1 MDDVIVEIPGVG
13 EVAFPSTMSRDE
25 INAAAQ
31 KLYQESQQQASP
43 APSMQDQIGRQLGL
57 TGRAAISGIA
67 ALPNIIADPFA
78 RLAGMTPPS
87 EALQRTLTRVGFPEP
102 QQGLEQYVQA
112 GTEALTGAGGQI
124 SLARRAAEGLASPVS
139 RAVSGQLAQA
149 PATQLAAAP
158 VATSAAMKTFEE
170 TGSPVAATA
179 AGVVAGGAT
188 GLRPRRVEPIP
199 TTEELGEQA
208 TRAYQRAS
216 DAGVIVK
223 PEAVQEF
230 SKRIT
235 KKIAQEGY
243 RPRMQPKIAI
253 ALDEIDM
260 EGATPSTLDQL
271 DSLRQVV
278 KDPAGDFSNKKQ
290 QRLANMIIRDLDNF
304 IENLQGK
311 DLLAGDADKAVSA
324 LKEARQVYARNR
336 KADFLEEVI
345 NKADLSSTQYTQ
357 SGMENAL
364 RVQFRALAKNKTKM
378 AQFSKE
384 EQDQIRK
391 IVKGDTLQNTLR
403 FIGKFAPTGVVS
415 SLPTAGA
422 AFASPYLAAAVPAVT
437 YPARQAAERMGMANI
452 DSLMN
457 MVRMGRAPEVTQS
470 RTGLVP
476 TTAMRGLLSSQQG
489 ME

>member
-1 MDDVIVEIPGVG
+1 MDDIVVDIPNVG
-13 EVAFPSTMSRDE
+13 QVAFPSSMSEQE
-25 INAAAQ
+25 ISAAA
-31 KLYQESQQQASP
+31 KRLYEESVAQPQEMP
-43 APSMQDQIGRQLGL
+43 MQDQIGRQLGL

-67 ALPNIIADPFA
+67 SLPNMLVDPFA
-78 RLAGMTPPS
+78 RLAGVTPPS
-87 EALQRTLTRVGFPEP
+87 EALQRTLTQAGFPEP
-102 QQGLEQYVQA
+102 QSTLERYVQA

-311 DLLAGDADKAVSA
+311 DLLAGDADRAVSA

-336 KADFLEEVI
+336 KADFLEDIV
-345 NKADLSSTQYTQ
+345 NKADLSSTQYSQ

-437 YPARQAAERMGMANI
+437 YPARQAAERMSMANI
-452 DSLMN
+452 DALMN
-457 MVRMGRAPEVTQS
+457 MVRMGRQPEVTQT

>member
-1 MDDVIVEIPGVG
+1 MDDIVVDIPNVG
-13 EVAFPSTMSRDE
+13 QVAFPSSMSEQE
-25 INAAAQ
+25 ISAAA
-31 KLYQESQQQASP
+31 KRLYEESVAQPQEMP
-43 APSMQDQIGRQLGL
+43 MQDQIGRQLGL

-67 ALPNIIADPFA
+67 SLPNMLVDPFA
-78 RLAGMTPPS
+78 RLAGVTTPS
-87 EALQRTLTRVGFPEP
+87 EALQRTLTQAGFPEP
-102 QQGLEQYVQA
+102 QSKLERYVQA
-112 GTEALTGAGGQI
+112 GTEALAGGGGQI
-124 SLARRAAEGLASPVS
+124 GLARQAAQQLASPASREVS
-139 RAVSGQLAQA
+139 RQLAAA
-149 PATQLAAAP
+149 PGTQLAAAP
-158 VATSAAMKTFEE
+158 VATSAAMKTYEE
-170 TGSPVAATA
+170 TGSPLAATA
-179 AGVVAGGAT
+179 AGVAAGGAA
-188 GLRPRRVEPIP
+188 GLRPRRIEPVP
-199 TTEELGEQA
+199 TTEELGQQA
-208 TRAYQRAS
+208 IRAYQRAS
-216 DAGVIVK
+216 EAGVVVK
-223 PEAVQEF
+223 PESVQEF
-230 SKRIT
+230 SERLA

-243 RPRMQPKIAI
+243 RPRLQPQIA
-253 ALDEIDM
+253 AVLDEIAT

-271 DSLRQVV
+271 DSLRQVIKV
-278 KDPAGDFSNKKQ
+278 PAGDFSNKSQ
-290 QRLANMIIRDLDNF
+290 QRLANMMVREFDNF
-304 IENLQGK
+304 VENLGGK
-311 DLLAGDADKAVSA
+311 DLLAGDADRAVSA

-378 AQFSKE
+378 SQFSKE

-415 SLPTAGA
+415 ALPTAGA

-437 YPARQAAERMGMANI
+437 YPARQAAERMSMANI
-452 DSLMN
+452 DALMN
-457 MVRMGRAPEVTQS
+457 MVRMGRQPEVTQT

>member
-1 MDDVIVEIPGVG
+1 MDLTKLSDDDLKALADGRIESM
-13 EVAFPSTMSRDE
+13 STE
-25 INAAAQ
+25 GLQLIAGP
-31 KLYQESQQQASP
+31 QEEPVPMA
-43 APSMQDQIGRQLGL
+43 DQLTRQLGL
-57 TGRAAISGIA
+57 TARAGIA
-67 ALPNIIADPFA
+67 GLASLPNMLVDPFA

-124 SLARRAAEGLASPVS
+124 SLARQAAQQLASPVS
-139 RAVSGQLAQA
+139 REVSQQLAQA

-158 VATSAAMKTFEE
+158 VATSAAMKTYEE
-170 TGSPVAATA
+170 TGSPLAATA
-179 AGVVAGGAT
+179 AGVAAGGAT

-199 TTEELGEQA
+199 TTEELGQQA
-208 TRAYQRAS
+208 ARAYQRAS
-216 DAGVIVK
+216 EAGVVVR
-223 PEAVQEF
+223 PESMQDF
-230 SKRIT
+230 SERLAR
-235 KKIAQEGY
+235 KIAQEGY
-243 RPRMQPKIAI
+243 RPRLQPQIA
-253 ALDEIDM
+253 AVLDEIAT

-271 DSLRQVV
+271 DSLRQVIKV
-278 KDPAGDFSNKKQ
+278 PAGDFSNKSQ
-290 QRLANMIIRDLDNF
+290 QRLANMMVREFDTF
-304 IENLQGK
+304 VENLGGK

-336 KADFLEEVI
+336 KADFLEEVV
-345 NKADLSSTQYTQ
+345 NKADLSSTQYSQ

-391 IVKGDTLQNTLR
+391 IVKGDTLQNMLR
-403 FIGKFAPTGVVS
+403 FVGKFAPTGVVS
-415 SLPTAGA
+415 ALPTAGA
-422 AFASPYLAAAVPAVT
+422 AFASPYLAAAVPAIT
-437 YPARQAAERMGMANI
+437 YPARQAAERMSMANI
-452 DSLMN
+452 DALMN
-457 MVRMGRAPEVTQS
+457 MVRMGRTPEVTQT

>member
-1 MDDVIVEIPGVG
+1 MDDIVVDIPNVG
-13 EVAFPSTMSRDE
+13 QVAFPSSMSEQE
-25 INAAAQ
+25 ISAAA
-31 KLYQESQQQASP
+31 KRLYEESVAQPQEMP
-43 APSMQDQIGRQLGL
+43 MQDQIGRQLGL

-67 ALPNIIADPFA
+67 SLPNMLVDPFA
-78 RLAGMTPPS
+78 RLAGVTPPS
-87 EALQRTLTRVGFPEP
+87 EALQRTLTQAGFPEP
-102 QQGLEQYVQA
+102 QSTLERYVQA

-311 DLLAGDADKAVSA
+311 DLLAGDADRAVSA

-336 KADFLEEVI
+336 KADFLEDIV
-345 NKADLSSTQYTQ
+345 NKADLSSTQYSQ

-422 AFASPYLAAAVPAVT
+422 AFASPYLAAAVPAIT

>member
-1 MDDVIVEIPGVG
+1 M
-13 EVAFPSTMSRDE
+13 
-25 INAAAQ
+25 
-31 KLYQESQQQASP
+31 
-43 APSMQDQIGRQLGL
+43 
-57 TGRAAISGIA
+57 
-67 ALPNIIADPFA
+67 IADPFA
-78 RLAGMTPPS
+78 RLAGMTTPS

-124 SLARRAAEGLASPVS
+124 SLARQAAERLASPVS
-139 RAVSGQLAQA
+139 RVVSQQLAQA

-158 VATSAAMKTFEE
+158 VATSAAMKTLEE

-188 GLRPRRVEPIP
+188 GLRPRRLEPIP
-199 TTEELGEQA
+199 TTEELGQQA
-208 TRAYQRAS
+208 ARAYRQAS
-216 DAGVIVK
+216 EAGVVVK
-223 PEAVQEF
+223 PESVQEF
-230 SKRIT
+230 SERIA
-235 KKIAQEGY
+235 KKITQEGY
-243 RPRMQPKIAI
+243 RPRLQPQIA
-253 ALDEIDM
+253 AVLDEIAT

-271 DSLRQVV
+271 DSLRQVIKV
-278 KDPAGDFSNKKQ
+278 PAGDFNNPSQ
-290 QRLANMIIRDLDNF
+290 QRLAKMMVRDFDNF
-304 IENLQGK
+304 VENLQGK
-311 DLLAGDADKAVSA
+311 DLLAGDADRAVSA

-336 KADFLEEVI
+336 KADFLEEVV
-345 NKADLSSTQYTQ
+345 NKADLSSTQYSQ

-403 FIGKFAPTGVVS
+403 FVGKFAPTGVVS
-415 SLPTAGA
+415 AIPTAGA
-422 AFASPYLAAAVPAVT
+422 AFASPYLAAAVPAIT
-437 YPARQAAERMGMANI
+437 YPARQAAESMSMANI
-452 DSLMN
+452 DALMN

>member
-1 MDDVIVEIPGVG
+1 MDLTKLSDDDLKALADGNMS
-13 EVAFPSTMSRDE
+13 AMSTE
-25 INAAAQ
+25 GLQLIAGQQEEQAA
-31 KLYQESQQQASP
+31 P
-43 APSMQDQIGRQLGL
+43 MQDQLMRQLGL

-78 RLAGMTPPS
+78 RLAGVTPPS
-87 EALQRTLTRVGFPEP
+87 EALQRTLTRAGFPEP
-102 QQGLEQYVQA
+102 QPGLEQYVQA

-124 SLARRAAEGLASPVS
+124 GLARQAAQQLASPVS
-139 RAVSGQLAQA
+139 REVSRQLAAA
-149 PATQLAAAP
+149 PATQLAVAP
-158 VATSAAMKTFEE
+158 AATSAAMKTYEE
-170 TGSPVAATA
+170 TGSPLAATA
-179 AGVVAGGAT
+179 AGVATGAT
-188 GLRPRRVEPIP
+188 AGLRPRRIEPVP
-199 TTEELGEQA
+199 TTEELGQQA

-216 DAGVIVK
+216 EAGVIVK
-223 PEAVQEF
+223 PEAMQEF

-278 KDPAGDFSNKKQ
+278 KDPAGDFGNKKQ

-311 DLLAGDADKAVSA
+311 DLIAGDADKAVAA

-336 KADFLEEVI
+336 KADFLEEVV
-345 NKADLSSTQYTQ
+345 NKADLSSTQYSQ

-415 SLPTAGA
+415 ALPTVGAG
-422 AFASPYLAAAVPAVT
+422 FASPYLAAAVPVVT
-437 YPARQAAERMGMANI
+437 YPAREAAERMSMANI
-452 DSLMN
+452 DALMN
-457 MVRMGRAPEVTQS
+457 MVRMGRQPEVLQT

>member
-1 MDDVIVEIPGVG
+1 MDDIIVEIPGVG
-13 EVAFPSTMSRDE
+13 QVAFPASMSEQE
-25 INAAAQ
+25 INEAAAR
-31 KLYQESQQQASP
+31 LYGETQ

-57 TGRAAISGIA
+57 TGRAAISGLA
-67 ALPNIIADPFA
+67 ALPNMLVDPFA
-78 RLAGMTPPS
+78 RLAGMTTPS

-124 SLARRAAEGLASPVS
+124 NLARQAAQQLASPVS
-139 RAVSGQLAQA
+139 REVSQQLAQA

-188 GLRPRRVEPIP
+188 GLRPRRIEPIP
-199 TTEELGEQA
+199 TTEELGQQA
-208 TRAYQRAS
+208 ARAYQRAS
-216 DAGVIVK
+216 EAGVVVK
-223 PEAVQEF
+223 PESLQGF
-230 SKRIT
+230 SERVA

-243 RPRMQPKIAI
+243 RPRLQPQIA
-253 ALDEIDM
+253 AVLDEIAT

-271 DSLRQVV
+271 DGLRQVMKV
-278 KDPAGDFSNKKQ
+278 PAGDFSNKSQ
-290 QRLANMIIRDLDNF
+290 QRLANMMVREFDAF
-304 IENLQGK
+304 VENLGGK
-311 DLLAGDADKAVSA
+311 DLLAGDADRAVSA

-336 KADFLEEVI
+336 KADFLEEVV
-345 NKADLSSTQYTQ
+345 NKADLSSTQYSQ

-384 EQDQIRK
+384 EQAQIRK

-403 FIGKFAPTGVVS
+403 FVGKFAPTGVVS
-415 SLPTAGA
+415 AIPTAGA
-422 AFASPYLAAAVPAVT
+422 AFASPYLAAAIPAIT
-437 YPARQAAERMGMANI
+437 YPARQAAESMSMANI
-452 DSLMN
+452 DALMN
-457 MVRMGRAPEVTQS
+457 MVRMGRQPEVTQT